1 MSRLDA
7 TARALDRAANV
18 SKLQFIRV
26 QVKSSLRFLRYR
38 GVPAVLEPTK
48 AMKSKFLLISKFCIV
63 ASVTAA
69 LSIGPAAMAQTATP
83 AGKSSSLSEKDK
95 TFMKK
100 AAKGGMMEVAMGKLA
115 EQNGQSPDVKSFGQR
130 MVTDH
135 SKANDELKKI
145 AAEKNF
151 KLPEKQPKGSWSS
164 DKAYMDM
171 MLKDHEKDLAEF
183 QQEAS
188 SGSDPDVKKF
198 ADDTAK
204 VVQEHL
210 QLAKDTQS
218 KLK

>member
-1 MSRLDA
+1 MSRSDA
-7 TARALDRAANV
+7 TTRALDWAANV

-38 GVPAVLEPTK
+38 GVPAVSEPTK
-48 AMKSKFLLISKFCIV
+48 AMKTKFLLISKFCVV

-115 EQNGQSPDVKSFGQR
+115 EQNGQSEDVKSFGKR

-135 SKANDELKKI
+135 SKANDELKSI
-145 AAEKNF
+145 ASK
-151 KLPEKQPKGSWSS
+151 KGVQLPSKEPTTKWSS
-164 DKAYMDM
+164 DKTYMDAM
-171 MLKDHEKDLAEF
+171 VKDHEKDLAEF
-183 QQEAS
+183 QEEAK

-198 ADDTAK
+198 AEDTAK
-204 VVQEHL
+204 MVQ
-210 QLAKDTQS
+210 
-218 KLK
+218 